1 MSNIDIIPDPIAAG
15 LARGWKVIDGA
26 RLDADR
32 ALDADVIIVGSGAGG
47 GVTAEILALSGLSVI
62 IVEEGALQ
70 SSRDF
75 RMREEEAYPALYQE
89 SAARKTKDK
98 AINILQGRTVGGSTT
113 VNWTSSFRTPPDT
126 LKFWQQRYGLSTYGE
141 QELKPWFEL
150 MEARLHVGDWQAP
163 PNENNDL
170 LRRGAE
176 KLGIPTGFIRRN
188 VNGCWNLG
196 YCGMGCPTNAKQSML
211 VSTIPSALDHGA
223 TLVTRARA
231 ERFVI
236 QGERIEALECTAL
249 DARGQQATGRRLRLR
264 AKHYVLAGGAINS
277 PALLLRSKAPDPNRL
292 LGKRTFLHPTL
303 ISAALFPQRVEGYA
317 GAPQTVYSDHF
328 LHTQAIDGPV
338 GYKLEAPP
346 LHPVLLSTTMT
357 GFGVQHAEMMRQF
370 PHLQGMLALL
380 RDGFHP
386 ESQGGAVQLASGGAP
401 LLDYPLSDPLW
412 DGARR
417 ALLTMAEIQ
426 FAAGA
431 GAVQV
436 AHETAPRYTAWKAA
450 QQGIAALPYQAHL
463 TKVASAHVMG
473 GCMMAGDPR
482 AGVTGPDGRY
492 HGLANLSVH
501 DGSLFPTSIGA
512 NPQLSI
518 YGITARL
525 ASQLAQS
532 LTGRP
537 AARPVAA
544 QPPQAPAS
552 QTTAAKAAAA

>member
-1 MSNIDIIPDPIAAG
+1 MSNESVIPDPIRAG

-26 RLDADR
+26 RETVDR
-32 ALDADVIIVGSGAGG
+32 DLSADVVVVGSGAGG

-62 IVEEGALQ
+62 VVEEGALK

-75 RMREEEAYPALYQE
+75 RMREADAYPALYQE
-89 SAARKTKDK
+89 SAARKTRDK

-113 VNWTSSFRTPPDT
+113 VNWTSSFRTPPTT
-126 LKFWQQRYGLSTYGE
+126 LAFWQRHFGLATYDE
-141 QELKPWFEL
+141 ATLAPWFAL
-150 MEARLHVGDWQAP
+150 MEARLHVSDWPGA
-163 PNENNDL
+163 PNENNDV
-170 LRRGAE
+170 LRRGAA
-176 KLGIPTGFIRRN
+176 KLGIPTGLIRRN

-211 VSTIPSALDHGA
+211 VTTIPSALDHGA

-231 ERFVI
+231 ERLVVK
-236 QGERIEALECTAL
+236 GDKVDGLECTLL
-249 DARGQQATGRRLRLR
+249 DANGLRPTGRVLSVR
-264 AKHYVLAGGAINS
+264 ARHYVLAGGAINT
-277 PALLLRSKAPDPNRL
+277 PALLLRSNAPDPSGQ

-303 ISAALFPQRVEGYA
+303 VSAALFPQRVEGYA

-328 LHTQAIDGPV
+328 MHTQPIDGPL
-338 GYKLEAPP
+338 GFKLEAPP
-346 LHPVLLSTTMT
+346 LHPVLLATTMQ
-357 GFGVQHAEMMRQF
+357 GFGREHAEMMRHF

-386 ESQGGAVQLASGGAP
+386 ESQGGTVGLNGEGAP
-401 LLDYPLSDPLW
+401 VLDYPINDPVW

-431 GAVQV
+431 DGVQV
-436 AHETAPRYTAWKAA
+436 AHERAPRYASWREA
-450 QQGIAALPYQAHL
+450 QAGIAALPFAPLL
-463 TKVASAHVMG
+463 TRVVSAHVMG
-473 GCMMAGDPR
+473 GCAMAGADHP
-482 AGVTGPDGRY
+482 GVTGPDGRY
-492 HGLANLSVH
+492 RGLANVSVH

-525 ASQLAQS
+525 ASDLAQA

-537 AARPVAA
+537 AARPQA
-544 QPPQAPAS
+544 QAQA
-552 QTTAAKAAAA
+552 